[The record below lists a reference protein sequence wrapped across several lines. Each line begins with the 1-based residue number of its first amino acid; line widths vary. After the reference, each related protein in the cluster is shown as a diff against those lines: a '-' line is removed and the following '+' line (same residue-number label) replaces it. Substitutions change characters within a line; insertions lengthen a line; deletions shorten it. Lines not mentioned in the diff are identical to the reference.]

1 MVRAFEVLC
10 PFFNI
15 RSNVPMFLYF
25 FEMKL
30 TGKIGWVLL
39 SSVSKKMFEFK
50 SNVFHIFKDCF
61 FKPSAREGGQTKARV
76 NPPRAFEADEEEV
89 FKVTPN
95 VLPPVATKRKRNE
108 GARGSDQRK
117 KLRAPFSL

>member
-61 FKPSAREGGQTKARV
+61 FKVKATSV
-76 NPPRAFEADEEEV
+76 IADKFPLMHDWNMEPRF
-89 FKVTPN
+89 
-95 VLPPVATKRKRNE
+95 
-108 GARGSDQRK
+108 
-117 KLRAPFSL
+117 PFY

>member
-30 TGKIGWVLL
+30 TGKIGWVSLN
-39 SSVSKKMFEFK
+39 STFKKMFEFD
-50 SNVFHIFKDCF
+50 SNTLCRFKDYF
-61 FKPSAREGGQTKARV
+61 FKVKATNV
-76 NPPRAFEADEEEV
+76 VSNWLPLMYEENVEPR
-89 FKVTPN
+89 
-95 VLPPVATKRKRNE
+95 LP
-108 GARGSDQRK
+108 
-117 KLRAPFSL
+117 FYW

>member
-61 FKPSAREGGQTKARV
+61 FKVKVISVIIGGL
-76 NPPRAFEADEEEV
+76 PLIYDENGE
-89 FKVTPN
+89 
-95 VLPPVATKRKRNE
+95 
-108 GARGSDQRK
+108 
-117 KLRAPFSL
+117 LRFSFY